1 MKKIYLSFLMLF
13 SSIFIT
19 STLNIKSQS
28 CASAIALT
36 PGTSQSGNTSTFG
49 DLFDNNPCL
58 GSYDGGDDAIYSF
71 TATSDG
77 DELAIDIQ
85 GADNWS
91 GASLTA
97 GCPDTASSC
106 VAYDTYGSSH
116 IFGSGP
122 LVGGVTYY
130 LHISTYPAPQ
140 ATAYTINSVFTPAP
154 SCFGPTLL
162 TSSNVTASS
171 ADISWTSVGTGT
183 FQIQY
188 DTTGF
193 VPGTGTFTT
202 STSTSYSA
210 TGLSSSTSY
219 DFYVR
224 KICVV
229 GDTSAWTG
237 PFLLTT
243 SCTDF
248 SSPFNQGF
256 GSVTPNCWVLDGGKN
271 WNFDSAPPS
280 FGHIGDNGTING
292 VTTTGGG
299 FAWVDASG
307 YNAASATLTSPNI
320 DVSTLSNPELS
331 FFLLSDDEGYGYSS
345 TLTVTANGDTVGS
358 YSGNTAGGWEQ
369 KFIYLG
375 AYTGIVQIEFA
386 VSEPATSS
394 AYYDDIAIDD
404 VSISEATMSC
414 YTVQS
419 LGLAGLTSSSADIT
433 WTAGGTETSW
443 QVQYDTAGFVP
454 GTGTFATSSSAS
466 YGLMGL
472 TAGTSYDCY
481 VRAICGVGDTS
492 TWAGPLNFTTYGNCS
507 SSGSYTYGN
516 GEDASNAVGFIANTA
531 GDWITLT
538 FTAGV
543 TENNYDYWFVMDSE
557 DGSGNVIATGT
568 GDIMTSATS
577 GVFESSTGQI
587 SFYIDSDGS
596 VGGQSFVYSLSCS
609 APPSCFDPTDFIVGN
624 ITTTSANISWT
635 DSTSVSS
642 WNTEY
647 GPAGFTQGSGTSTVI
662 SSTTIANQTS
672 LFTSGNAS
680 WPHVYPIA
688 LTSNGVTSQA
698 AQTFTI
704 NVTSLPSGGAN
715 WRLIKQNQTTGASF
729 VPNNTGQALVL
740 GLNTLT
746 APASTWNRYVKAQ
759 FDNNT
764 FEFSTITVN
773 GISVYSPSLSLTGL
787 TQGTTYWVY
796 VQAACTNGGISGFAG
811 AAFTTS
817 CGVNTAPWNESFS
830 STMPNCWSESG
841 SQSASYAGVLTGDNW
856 NFTDYNAYAGYYVH
870 IGGNYQDLTPFP
882 FGYCAFVNGNE
893 GDSAYAPTTLTS
905 PEVSVVPLT
914 SPELS
919 FLLNSN
925 RETETVNALL
935 TVEAHNGSG
944 TWDSIA
950 SFQGNTNGW
959 IRQHVS
965 LSAYSGDTV
974 QVRFVYSEPDTA
986 QLDHIAIDEITIG
999 EAATCFEIS
1008 NLSLSNVTGSS
1019 VDLDWSAGGSEASW
1033 DILASS
1039 SSGNVSSQSTDTS
1052 YTLTGLMGATNY
1064 NVYVRAVCGVG
1075 DTSVWYGPVSL
1086 FTYPDGPTGVTCG
1099 LGDTNATVFTDGL
1112 EAQGGWTG
1120 DFGAGNGIWK
1130 LGTGGTPSGGTGP
1143 DVAHEGL
1150 SYFFFESSTGSS
1162 QFDTATI
1169 YSPLIDLSDAV
1180 GGSAELSFWLHA
1192 YGNNMGNLH
1201 VGASSTLTGTYTNLA
1216 IFSGQIQGSSSLA
1229 YANLGLDLSAYAGD
1243 TVFLSFTYT
1252 RNPLGGFTQDLAI
1265 DLIEV
1270 NSCIVPP
1277 PHEMAIVA
1285 AAVASGCDLT
1295 ATEPIELWV
1304 VNQGLV
1310 AESSFDLSYSVNGG
1324 TAVVE
1329 NITSTLNVGDTLMH
1343 VFTATA
1349 DMSADGVYNLDFGL
1363 VLALDSDTSNNS
1375 MMLSAENYLTPAALT
1390 TMGDTICNGETAMVT
1405 TVANGKAFW
1414 YDALTGGN
1422 LVGNGDNLDVSPAV
1436 TTSYYVED
1444 AVVIGHSENFDSY
1457 TAGGYIVANDP
1468 ENWAVWPGGGSAVDM
1483 PISDVQGNGGNSLR
1497 VFNMDGTDVV
1507 MEFGEAISTG
1517 LFNYSMDMYL
1527 VGDGYINFQ
1536 EDVVIGTT
1544 WNMSVTF
1551 IGGVIDVEID
1561 GASVLTGSFTS
1572 IDPAGNTVWNNFK
1585 FECDYSTGTWE
1596 VFADGVSQGTFVNP
1610 DPVASVNIY
1619 PGTGVEYY
1627 LDNVEWTAVTDDA
1640 CRSART
1646 EAVVTVEDC
1655 SNINELSFKDLSIYP
1670 NPNNGQ
1676 FTITN
1681 SQEMTELIITDLQG
1695 KVILDNVNINLNKVN
1710 IDLTDFERGMYMIN
1724 IKTIDGMITKT
1735 VTVQ

>member
-36 PGTSQSGNTSTFG
+36 PGTAQSGNSSTFG

-85 GADNWS
+85 GADTWS

-116 IFGSGP
+116 VFSSGP

-130 LHISTYPAPQ
+130 LHISTWPAPQ
-140 ATAYTINSVFTPAP
+140 STAYTINSVFTPVP
-154 SCFGPTLL
+154 SCFAPTLL
-162 TSSNVTASS
+162 TSSNITTSS
-171 ADISWTSVGTGT
+171 ADFLWTAGATETAWQV
-183 FQIQY
+183 QY
-188 DTTGF
+188 DTLGF
-193 VPGTGTFTT
+193 VPGTGNFAI
-202 STSTSYSA
+202 SNDTSYS
-210 TGLSSSTSY
+210 
-219 DFYVR
+219 
-224 KICVV
+224 
-229 GDTSAWTG
+229 
-237 PFLLTT
+237 
-243 SCTDF
+243 
-248 SSPFNQGF
+248 
-256 GSVTPNCWVLDGGKN
+256 
-271 WNFDSAPPS
+271 
-280 FGHIGDNGTING
+280 
-292 VTTTGGG
+292 
-299 FAWVDASG
+299 
-307 YNAASATLTSPNI
+307 
-320 DVSTLSNPELS
+320 
-331 FFLLSDDEGYGYSS
+331 
-345 TLTVTANGDTVGS
+345 
-358 YSGNTAGGWEQ
+358 
-369 KFIYLG
+369 
-375 AYTGIVQIEFA
+375 
-386 VSEPATSS
+386 
-394 AYYDDIAIDD
+394 
-404 VSISEATMSC
+404 IS
-414 YTVQS
+414 
-419 LGLAGLTSSSADIT
+419 
-433 WTAGGTETSW
+433 
-443 QVQYDTAGFVP
+443 
-454 GTGTFATSSSAS
+454 
-466 YGLMGL
+466 GL

-481 VRAICGVGDTS
+481 VRAICAVGDTS
-492 TWAGPLNFTTYGNCS
+492 AWSLFNILTLGDCS
-507 SSGSYTYGN
+507 SSGSYAYGN
-516 GEDASNAVGFIANTA
+516 NEDASNATGFIANTA
-531 GDWITLT
+531 GDYITLT
-538 FTAGV
+538 FSAGV
-543 TENNYDYWFVMDSE
+543 TELNYDDWYVMDSA
-557 DGSGNVIATGT
+557 DGSGNVIASGT
-568 GDIMTSATS
+568 GDITSANS

-624 ITTTSANISWT
+624 ITTNSANISWT

-662 SSTTIANQTS
+662 SSTTIANQSS
-672 LFTSGNAS
+672 LFTSGNAA

-688 LTSNGVTSQA
+688 LTSSGVASQA

-704 NVTSLPSGGAN
+704 NVTSLPLGGAN

-764 FEFSTITVN
+764 FEFNTITVN
-773 GISVYSPSLSLTGL
+773 GNSVYSPSLSLTGL

-796 VQAACTNGGISGFAG
+796 VQSACTNGAISGFAG

-925 RETETVNALL
+925 RETDTVNALL

-1052 YTLTGLMGATNY
+1052 YTLTGLSGATNY

-1099 LGDTNATVFTDGL
+1099 IGDTNATVFTDGL

-1143 DVAHEGL
+1143 DVAHEGS

-1192 YGNNMGNLH
+1192 YGNDMGNLH

-1285 AAVASGCDLT
+1285 AAVASGCNLT

-1343 VFTATA
+1343 VFAATA

-1375 MMLSAENYLTPAALT
+1375 MMLSAENYLSPAALT

-1572 IDPAGNTVWNNFK
+1572 IDPAGNTVWNKFK

-1627 LDNVEWTAVTDDA
+1627 LDNVEWAAVTDDA

-1695 KVILDNVNINLNKVN
+1695 KVILNNVNINLNKMNV
-1710 IDLTDFERGMYMIN
+1710 DLTDFERGIYMIN

-1735 VTVQ
+1735 ITVQ

>member
-1 MKKIYLSFLMLF
+1 
-13 SSIFIT
+13 
-19 STLNIKSQS
+19 QS

-36 PGTSQSGNTSTFG
+36 PGTAQSGNTSTFG

-58 GSYDGGDDAIYSF
+58 GFYDGGDDAIYSF

-85 GADNWS
+85 GADTWS

-106 VAYDTYGSSH
+106 LAYDTYGSSH

-130 LHISTYPAPQ
+130 LHISTWPTPQ

-154 SCFGPTLL
+154 SCFAPTLL
-162 TSSNVTASS
+162 TSSNITTSS
-171 ADISWTSVGTGT
+171 ADFLWTAGATETAWQV
-183 FQIQY
+183 QY
-188 DTTGF
+188 DTLGF
-193 VPGTGTFTT
+193 VPGTGNFAI
-202 STSTSYSA
+202 SNDTSYS
-210 TGLSSSTSY
+210 
-219 DFYVR
+219 
-224 KICVV
+224 
-229 GDTSAWTG
+229 
-237 PFLLTT
+237 
-243 SCTDF
+243 
-248 SSPFNQGF
+248 
-256 GSVTPNCWVLDGGKN
+256 
-271 WNFDSAPPS
+271 
-280 FGHIGDNGTING
+280 
-292 VTTTGGG
+292 
-299 FAWVDASG
+299 
-307 YNAASATLTSPNI
+307 
-320 DVSTLSNPELS
+320 
-331 FFLLSDDEGYGYSS
+331 
-345 TLTVTANGDTVGS
+345 
-358 YSGNTAGGWEQ
+358 
-369 KFIYLG
+369 
-375 AYTGIVQIEFA
+375 
-386 VSEPATSS
+386 
-394 AYYDDIAIDD
+394 
-404 VSISEATMSC
+404 IS
-414 YTVQS
+414 
-419 LGLAGLTSSSADIT
+419 GLA
-433 WTAGGTETSW
+433 
-443 QVQYDTAGFVP
+443 
-454 GTGTFATSSSAS
+454 
-466 YGLMGL
+466 
-472 TAGTSYDCY
+472 AGTSYDCY
-481 VRAICGVGDTS
+481 VRAICAVGDTS
-492 TWAGPLNFTTYGNCS
+492 AWSLLNILTIGDCS
-507 SSGSYTYGN
+507 SSGSYAYGN
-516 GEDASNAVGFIANTA
+516 NEDASNAISFVANNP
-531 GDWITLT
+531 GDYITLT
-538 FTAGV
+538 FTAGT
-543 TENNYDYWFVMDSE
+543 TESCCDDWYITDSVN
-557 DGSGNVIATGT
+557 GAGNVIATGAGSIVGAYESPT
-568 GDIMTSATS
+568 GI
-577 GVFESSTGQI
+577 I

-624 ITTTSANISWT
+624 ITTTTANISWT

-662 SSTTIANQTS
+662 SS
-672 LFTSGNAS
+672 
-680 WPHVYPIA
+680 
-688 LTSNGVTSQA
+688 
-698 AQTFTI
+698 
-704 NVTSLPSGGAN
+704 
-715 WRLIKQNQTTGASF
+715 
-729 VPNNTGQALVL
+729 
-740 GLNTLT
+740 
-746 APASTWNRYVKAQ
+746 
-759 FDNNT
+759 
-764 FEFSTITVN
+764 
-773 GISVYSPSLSLTGL
+773 PSLSLTGL

-796 VQAACTNGGISGFAG
+796 VQSACTNGAISGFAG

-1052 YTLTGLMGATNY
+1052 YTLTGLSGATNY

-1099 LGDTNATVFTDGL
+1099 IGDTNATVFTDGL

-1143 DVAHEGL
+1143 DVAHEGS

-1169 YSPLIDLSDAV
+1169 YSPLIDLSNAV

-1192 YGNNMGNLH
+1192 YGNDMGNLH

-1343 VFTATA
+1343 VFAATA

-1375 MMLSAENYLTPAALT
+1375 MMLSAENYLSPAALT

-1422 LVGNGDNLDVSPAV
+1422 LVGNGDNLDVSPTV

-1627 LDNVEWTAVTDDA
+1627 LDNVEWAAVTDDA

-1655 SNINELSFKDLSIYP
+1655 SSINELSFKDLSIYP

-1695 KVILDNVNINLNKVN
+1695 KVILNNVNINLNKMNV
-1710 IDLTDFERGMYMIN
+1710 DLTDFERGIYMIN